1 MAAKAGTK
9 TFSLTMDARLWDAV
23 DAVVALRKTTR
34 PTVIGEA
41 LTAFFD
47 MLPRLERAADA
58 VDAAYGDKQAI
69 ALIADTVVEG
79 LEAMKESEAG
89 VREELEAVQAENEEL
104 RLELH
109 RYRAMIEDITVEA

>member
-23 DAVVALRKTTR
+23 DGVVALRKTTR

-41 LTAFFD
+41 LTAFFEV
-47 MLPRLERAADA
+47 LPRLERAAVA
-58 VDAAYGDKQAI
+58 VDAAYGDRQAI

-79 LEAMKESEAG
+79 LEAIKESEAA
-89 VREELEAVQAENEEL
+89 VREELEEAQAEIEEL
-104 RLELH
+104 RMELH
-109 RYRAMIEDITVEA
+109 RYRAMLEDDVVEA